1 VSFTA
6 TASDADAGDDL
17 VFSIFGEPEGA
28 SFNESTGH
36 FSWTVTLQQRGV
48 YMITVCVSDNKDNDC
63 QQVTITIGSDSTPP
77 VTNAG
82 GPYTGN
88 EGAEISLNNASAVD
102 DLNQSSVVVSW
113 SINSPSCSF
122 DNVNVIHPNLT
133 CRDNG
138 SFIATL
144 TASDG
149 INPSVS
155 SNATITVNNV
165 APTLGQIN
173 IPVSL
178 NPVNTPIYANA
189 SFTDPGSLDTHTALW
204 DWGDGTTST
213 GTINETGGNGTA
225 SASHTYTVAGVY
237 SVTLK
242 ITDKDSAISN
252 LSEFQF
258 IVIYDPNGGFV
269 TGGGQI
275 NSPAG
280 ALVAQPNVTGRGTFG
295 FNAKYQRNG
304 RLHCELEFELQ
315 GTGFHFHAQDCQWLV
330 INGAQAQF
338 QGIGTLEGS
347 SHRYRFILSV
357 IDGRVSGG
365 GGVDK
370 LRLQI
375 WDIDAGDIL
384 VYDNQMGDPVNA
396 APSRPIRS
404 GNIVIHR

>member
-1 VSFTA
+1 
-6 TASDADAGDDL
+6 
-17 VFSIFGEPEGA
+17 
-28 SFNESTGH
+28 
-36 FSWTVTLQQRGV
+36 
-48 YMITVCVSDNKDNDC
+48 
-63 QQVTITIGSDSTPP
+63 

-88 EGAEISLNNASAVD
+88 EGAAIHLSNASAVD

-113 SINSPSCSF
+113 SINSPNCSF
-122 DNVNVIHPNLT
+122 DNASVIHPNLT

-178 NPVNTPIYANA
+178 NPVNATVFANA
-189 SFTDPGSLDTHTALW
+189 NFTDPGSLDTHTATW
-204 DWGDGTTST
+204 DWGDGTTSA
-213 GTINETGGNGTA
+213 GTINETGGNGIA
-225 SASHTYTVAGVY
+225 SANHTYTVAGVY
-237 SVTLK
+237 RVTLK
-242 ITDKDSAISN
+242 ITDKDSAVSN

-258 IVIYDPNGGFV
+258 VVVYDPNGGFV

-280 ALVAQPNVTGRGTFG
+280 ALVAQPNVAGRGTFG

-304 RLHCELEFELQ
+304 RLHSELEFELQ
-315 GTGFHFHAQDCQWLV
+315 GVRFHFHAHDAQWLV

-338 QGIGTLEGS
+338 QGTGTLEGS
-347 SHRYRFILSV
+347 SHRYRFLLSM

-375 WDIDAGDIL
+375 WDIDAGDRL
-384 VYDNQMGDPVNA
+384 VYDNQMGDPINA
-396 APSRPIRS
+396 APTVPIRN